1 MKTQLLTAL
10 LTMAAPLALADIS
23 LGSTTPTFPKAA
35 AATPA
40 AEEYV
45 QMADDVLAAVK
56 ELTSIL
62 EGVKDQA
69 SADAAAPQVSSL
81 TARMIELQKKAEA
94 MPRPGIEVE
103 NQVRAGMNVAE
114 VQQTVSSF
122 LESFIRIG
130 MSNGYGSQALLN
142 ALGPVMTAMPGSQE

>member
-10 LTMAAPLALADIS
+10 LTMTAPLALADIS

-35 AATPA
+35 ATPA

-45 QMADDVLAAVK
+45 QMANDVLAAVK

-130 MSNGYGSQALLN
+130 MSNGYGSQSLLN